1 MGIRVLVADDN
12 RLMRKQ
18 IRALLHLDTDV
29 DLCAEAVDG
38 IDAVRKARESRP
50 DVAIVDFEM
59 PLMNGLEAT
68 RQIKAAMPFVH
79 VLIFALDYSAQLEWE
94 SERAGADAILPKAA
108 GGRRLSRVIHSLMHR
123 N

>member
-1 MGIRVLVADDN
+1 
-12 RLMRKQ
+12 
-18 IRALLHLDTDV
+18 
-29 DLCAEAVDG
+29 
-38 IDAVRKARESRP
+38 
-50 DVAIVDFEM
+50 M

-68 RQIKAAMPFVH
+68 RKIKAAMPFVH